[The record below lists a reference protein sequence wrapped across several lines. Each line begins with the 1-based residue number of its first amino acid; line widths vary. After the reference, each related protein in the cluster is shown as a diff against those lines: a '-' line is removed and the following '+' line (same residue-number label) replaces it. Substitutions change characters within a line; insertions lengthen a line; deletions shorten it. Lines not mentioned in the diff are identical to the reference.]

1 MAFKRGTAS
10 SYKPLDPT
18 AVYRKYSAT
27 NNGPKS
33 LWFHQGQLLEDWF
46 ENHRS
51 AKDVALEL
59 PTGAGK
65 TLVGGLI
72 AEFQRLTDNDRVA
85 YVCPTKQLAKQ
96 TSQALSDYG
105 IPNVLLINKVT
116 TWNPAERAK
125 YETAKAVAV
134 TVYHHV
140 FNTNPG
146 IENANLLI
154 LDDAHAAAGAVV
166 NPWTVS
172 IDRTSVYADLLS
184 TVREAFSPAVYD
196 KLTRDDVEGYSNDV
210 YLAHPSILHEQSI
223 EIQSV
228 IQQALSTGMLPD
240 GQSYPVEM
248 IAGRWDHCLLYA
260 SRNKIEIRPFIAPTR
275 FHSEFDDPAR
285 RIYMSATLGEGGELE
300 RAFGRP
306 SITRLPTPDGWDSQ
320 GTGRRYFV
328 FPELVT
334 DLGSNTAAATKW
346 VSDTIAGQSRTVYLT
361 PDTRTADA
369 LIAGDTIPASHTVMK
384 AKDVEKDLSAF
395 TNNDDRVL
403 LLTNRYDGLDLPDDQ
418 CRLVIMDGLPARGDL
433 QERFMT
439 NSLGCLDVLNE
450 RVRSRIVQGAGRATR
465 NERDYAV
472 VVILGDDLN
481 SHLNRSDVQLA
492 MHPDVQAEID
502 FGLEQSFDTSV
513 ADIDDNIRI
522 FLEHGTDWADIDT
535 DIQDASES
543 KHRKSP
549 VGTQELQSAAR
560 FEVQAW
566 EHIWAGDYEAALVDA
581 RQAVTELRG
590 SRAPQRYAALW
601 NFFASWLADRVQ
613 HETGKASYNQASAD
627 FYKAA
632 RKAARGTTWLT
643 ETATP
648 PQTNPSASAAD
659 TDPLDD
665 AAVTAVIDYIGSLG
679 RDSVFD
685 QTVVSIATGLGET
698 AAKPYEAA
706 LVRMGKFLGATEAYG
721 DGNATA
727 APDAVWIFDD
737 LEWTTWEA
745 KSESKPGGFVSAEN
759 SKQASGHLRFITD
772 KRQSQPPSG
781 SHGFLAT
788 PHTEIHSS
796 AKALAEDHV
805 FGVQPAQILDL
816 FNRTVRAWRKLRTMG
831 STPTHDDVAALFA
844 EHRCLPSQWLTDL
857 TTQPLKSYP
866 LHIKKSAP
874 EKGPLPSDNDSDE
887 TDKRAKAPE
896 GDDVN
901 PEST

>member
-10 SYKPLDPT
+10 SYKPDDPT
-18 AVYRKYSAT
+18 ALYRKYSAT
-27 NNGPKS
+27 NSGPSS
-33 LWFHQGQLLEDWF
+33 LWFHQGQLLEEWF
-46 ENHRS
+46 KNHRS

-96 TSQALSDYG
+96 TSEALSEYG
-105 IPNVLLINKVT
+105 IPNVLLINRVP
-116 TWNPAERAK
+116 TWNPGDRAK

-140 FNTNPG
+140 FNTHPG

-166 NPWTVS
+166 SPWTVS
-172 IDRTSVYADLLS
+172 IDRSSVYMDVLS
-184 TVREAFSPAVYD
+184 TVQEAFSPAVYD
-196 KLTRDDVEGYSNDV
+196 KLTRTDVEGYSNDV
-210 YLAHPSILHEQSI
+210 YLGHPSTLHGQSI
-223 EIQSV
+223 EIESV
-228 IQQALSTGMLPD
+228 IQKALTTGALP
-240 GQSYPVEM
+240 GEQSYPVSM
-248 IAGRWDHCLLYA
+248 IGGRWDHCLLYA

-275 FHSEFDDPAR
+275 FHAEFDDPAR

-328 FPELVT
+328 FPELVA
-334 DLGSNTAAATKW
+334 DLGSNTSAATKW

-361 PDTRTADA
+361 PDIRTANA
-369 LIAGDTIPASHTVMK
+369 LTADDSIPASHTVMK
-384 AKDVEKDLSAF
+384 AKEVENDLSAF
-395 TNNDDRVL
+395 TDNANRVL

-439 NSLGCLDVLNE
+439 NSLGCLDILNE

-492 MHPDVQAEID
+492 MHPDVQAEIE
-502 FGLEQSFDTSV
+502 FGLEQSLDTSV
-513 ADIDDNIRI
+513 TDIDDNIRI
-522 FLEHGTDWADIDT
+522 FLEHTTEWAEIDEE
-535 DIQDASES
+535 IQESSDS

-549 VGTQELQSAAR
+549 IGTQELQRAAE
-560 FEVQAW
+560 FEVKAW

-581 RQAVTELRG
+581 RRAVTELRG

-613 HETGKASYNQASAD
+613 HETGQASYIQASAD

-632 RKAARGTTWLT
+632 RAAARGTTWLT

-648 PQTNPSASAAD
+648 RESVPATSD
-659 TDPLDD
+659 TDANPLDD
-665 AAVTAVIDYIGSLG
+665 AAVTAVIDYIGSIG
-679 RDSVFD
+679 KDSVFESA
-685 QTVVSIATGLGET
+685 VVSITKGLSE
-698 AAKPYEAA
+698 AASKPYEAA
-706 LVRMGKFLGATEAYG
+706 LVRMGRFLGATEAYG
-721 DGNATA
+721 DGNASA
-727 APDAVWIFDD
+727 APDAVWIFDN

-745 KSESKPGGFVSAEN
+745 KSESKPGGFISADN

-772 KRQSQPPSG
+772 RRQSQPPSG
-781 SHGFLAT
+781 SHGFLTT

-796 AKALAEDHV
+796 ARALAEDHV
-805 FGVQPAQILDL
+805 FGVQPDQVLDL
-816 FNRTVRAWRKLRTMG
+816 FNRAVRAWRKLRTMG
-831 STPTHDDVAALFA
+831 STPAHDDVTALFA

-857 TTQPLKSYP
+857 TTQPLNSYP
-866 LHIKKSAP
+866 LQAVAP
-874 EKGPLPSDNDSDE
+874 M
-887 TDKRAKAPE
+887 RR
-896 GDDVN
+896 
-901 PEST
+901 

>member
-1 MAFKRGTAS
+1 MAFKRGTVS
-10 SYKPLDPT
+10 SYKPDDPT
-18 AVYRKYSAT
+18 ALYRKYSAT
-27 NNGPKS
+27 NSGPSS
-33 LWFHQGQLLEDWF
+33 LWFHQGKLLEDWF
-46 ENHRS
+46 KNHRS

-72 AEFQRLTDNDRVA
+72 AEFQRLTDSDRVA
-85 YVCPTKQLAKQ
+85 YVCPTRQLAKQ
-96 TSQALSDYG
+96 TSEALFEYG

-116 TWNPAERAK
+116 SWSTSDRAK

-146 IENANLLI
+146 IEHANLLI
-154 LDDAHAAAGAVV
+154 LDDAHSASDAVV
-166 NPWTVS
+166 NPWKVS
-172 IDRTSVYADLLS
+172 IDRTSVFMDLLS
-184 TVREAFSPAVYD
+184 TVQEAFSPAVYD
-196 KLTRDDVEGYSNDV
+196 KLTRADVEGYSNDV
-210 YLAHPSILHEQSI
+210 YLAHPSIVHEKSI
-223 EIQSV
+223 EIESI
-228 IQQALSTGMLPD
+228 IQQGLSTGTLPD
-240 GQSYPVEM
+240 GQSYPAEM
-248 IAGRWDHCLLYA
+248 IGGRWDHCLLYA

-275 FHSEFDDPAR
+275 FHPEFDDPAR

-334 DLGSNTAAATKW
+334 DLGSGTAAVTKW

-369 LIAGDTIPASHTVMK
+369 LIAGDSIPASHTVMK
-384 AKDVEKDLSAF
+384 AKEVENDLSAF
-395 TNNDDRVL
+395 TDNANRVL

-492 MHPDVQAEID
+492 MHPDVQAEIE

-522 FLEHGTDWADIDT
+522 FLEHTKEWTEIDG
-535 DIQDASES
+535 DIQESSEA

-549 VGTQELQSAAR
+549 VGTQELQRAAR

-566 EHIWAGDYEAALVDA
+566 EHIWAGDYEEALIDA

-601 NFFASWLADRVQ
+601 NFFSSWLADRVQ
-613 HETGKASYNQASAD
+613 HETGQASYHQASVD
-627 FYKAA
+627 FYKTA
-632 RKAARGTTWLT
+632 RAAARGTTWLT

-648 PQTNPSASAAD
+648 PQTDSSAADTD

-665 AAVTAVIDYIGSLG
+665 AAIAAVIDSIGSIG
-679 RDSVFD
+679 RDSVFESA
-685 QTVVSIATGLGET
+685 VVSIAKGLGET
-698 AAKPYEAA
+698 ASKPYEAA

-727 APDAVWIFDD
+727 APDAVWIFDG

-745 KSESKPGGFVSAEN
+745 KSEAKPGGFVSADN

-781 SHGFLAT
+781 SHGFLTT

-796 AKALAEDHV
+796 ARALAEDHV
-805 FGVQPAQILDL
+805 FGVQPAQVLDL
-816 FNRTVRAWRKLRTMG
+816 FSRTVRAWRKLRTMG
-831 STPTHDDVAALFA
+831 SAPTHDDVTALFA
-844 EHRCLPSQWLTDL
+844 EHRCLPSQWLADL
-857 TTQPLKSYP
+857 TTQPLNSYP
-866 LHIKKSAP
+866 LHVKKAP
-874 EKGPLPSDNDSDE
+874 PAEGPLPSD
-887 TDKRAKAPE
+887 
-896 GDDVN
+896 
-901 PEST
+901 